1 MKIILLEDVKT
12 LGKKGVIVEINEGY
26 ARNFVIP
33 KKLGI
38 EATGRN
44 LNDLK
49 LKSAHEEK
57 NVLEILEKAKE
68 FSVEI
73 GKKTVKVQMKA
84 GTGGKTFGS
93 ISSKEIVK
101 ATLDQHGIE
110 LDKKK
115 IQLSDPIKNFGTYE
129 VKVKIHPKVIASLT
143 VVVQEEK

>member
-1 MKIILLEDVKT
+1 MKIILIEDVKT
-12 LGKKGVIVEINEGY
+12 LGKKGAIIEVNDGY

-33 KKLGI
+33 KKMGI
-38 EATGRN
+38 EATGQN
-44 LNDLK
+44 VNDLK
-49 LKSAHEEK
+49 LKSANDEK
-57 NVLEILEKAKE
+57 IALDILEKAKE
-68 FSVEI
+68 FSIEL
-73 GKKTVKVQMKA
+73 GKTIVKVKMKA

-115 IQLSDPIKNFGTYE
+115 VQLPEAIKNFGTYE
-129 VKVKIHPKVIASLT
+129 VKVKIHPKVIATLN